1 MIGFGQPYEMNTL
14 HKGIAEI
21 SIIGKL
27 VFKGHLQFGKDY
39 FIYIGK
45 VLIVNWTYGIDGS
58 NAKLIAVES
67 VILGDF
73 AVLVQINY

>member
-27 VFKGHLQFGKDY
+27 VLKGICNLEK
-39 FIYIGK
+39 I
-45 VLIVNWTYGIDGS
+45 
-58 NAKLIAVES
+58 
-67 VILGDF
+67 ILST
-73 AVLVQINY
+73 